1 MAYFSKFPS
10 LVYDLKVPSGEK
22 FAEPKIVTDIFRR
35 VAIKQNLK
43 EVGSLFVSY
52 SVKDEDTPDIIAH
65 KLYGSAGLHWVVLLA
80 NEIINPFFDWPL
92 SERKLVPFIDKKYR
106 GSTFFMEPTII
117 SGDFRE
123 GFSVT
128 NVAATA
134 TGIVTSVDRTLS
146 SLVVNDI
153 LGVFQQGDTLV
164 QEEGQIVPVTAEL
177 TRLVQETKSA
187 LNHFEDAL
195 GNPLNPLTYRDGYI
209 QGGFGFPPTVNVVT
223 NEGDERNMNEAKRQI
238 NLIDPDQLD
247 PVLRDLEIIFRR
259 NPRRST

>member
-1 MAYFSKFPS
+1 MAYFSKFPT
-10 LVYDLKVPSGEK
+10 LVYDLKIPGGAK

-35 VAIKQNLK
+35 IAIKQNLK
-43 EVGSLFVSY
+43 EVGSLFISY

-80 NEIINPFFDWPL
+80 NDIINPFFDWPL

-106 GSTFFMEPTII
+106 GSTFFMEPTLI

-153 LGVFQQGDTLV
+153 SGVFQQDDTLV
-164 QEEGQIVPVTAEL
+164 QEEGQLVPVTAKL

-187 LNHFEDAL
+187 LNHFEDAQ
-195 GNPLNPLTYRDGYI
+195 GKPLNPLTYRDGYI